1 MLTHNFLTKR
11 GLCNC
16 IKRGLRIETTFTLQS
31 GKIQVKL
38 EQSIWINLQESLTKR
53 KRVGD
58 NPQKTSA
65 LSTYIFLHVFTFFI
79 KSIGWILLHRICN
92 TRSNYF

>member
-38 EQSIWINLQESLTKR
+38 EQSILDQLTGKPY
-53 KRVGD
+53 K
-58 NPQKTSA
+58 KK
-65 LSTYIFLHVFTFFI
+65 
-79 KSIGWILLHRICN
+79 KSWG
-92 TRSNYF
+92 